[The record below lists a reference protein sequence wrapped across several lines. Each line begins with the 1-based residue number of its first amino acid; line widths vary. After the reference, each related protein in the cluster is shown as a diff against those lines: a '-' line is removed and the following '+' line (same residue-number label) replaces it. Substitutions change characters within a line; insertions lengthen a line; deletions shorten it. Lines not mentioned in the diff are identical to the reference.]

1 MPFRPRILVVDDD
14 PQMLNLLGEVLA
26 KMGMEPRCVQASRQA
41 AELINKEKFDG
52 VFLDWFMPE
61 LDGLQLAERIRWS
74 KTNSTCPMVMLTGN
88 QEPDAM
94 RQCFRVG
101 INFFLQKPATVERIQ
116 GLVKAARDL
125 MMQERLRYQRISMAA
140 PIRCQWQVQAF
151 EQSAKGE
158 SVNLSTSGMLAR
170 MDTEPP
176 AGALVEVSFQ
186 LPGDREPFVCTACV
200 VRHAAGG
207 HVGLRFVNLSR
218 DDRWRLM
225 GFSKATIS
233 DSVAQ
238 VL

>member
-14 PQMLNLLGEVLA
+14 PQMLSLLGEVLA
-26 KMGMEPRCVQASRQA
+26 KMGTEPQCVLSSRQA
-41 AELINKEKFDG
+41 AELVNKEKFDG
-52 VFLDWFMPE
+52 VFLDWLMPE

-125 MMQERLRYQRISMAA
+125 MMQERLRYQRIPLVV
-140 PIRCQWQVQAF
+140 PIRCRWQVQAF

-170 MDTEPP
+170 VDSEPP
-176 AGALVEVSFQ
+176 AGALVQLSFL
-186 LPGDREPFVCTACV
+186 LPGEREPFACTACV
-200 VRHAAGG
+200 VRHAGG
-207 HVGLRFVNLSR
+207 GLVGLRFVNLSR
-218 DDRWRLM
+218 DERWRLM
-225 GFSKATIS
+225 NFSKATLT
-233 DSVAQ
+233 DAVAH